1 MDLYFKVTHTNIE
14 MVDKINP
21 VADSNNYIK
30 LHFEF
35 LTDEWSDGEKTVY
48 IGNYPILLSGTNIC
62 NLPMLPRGSYSV
74 GVGVVKS
81 DETIIYTNKV
91 VMHLTES
98 TKPISNEELIP
109 PDVYEQI
116 MGRIDKIANVDVT
129 EQVET
134 IIKDYLEKNPP
145 KGEIDVVEIQ
155 AIVKQYLD
163 ENLPECE
170 TLTKEQVE
178 DIVADYLAKNPPSG
192 GETGSADELV
202 DLVLKLAV
210 KGEYEGK
217 NTTLTDTFEWEVQN
231 FSLQGV
237 SEQGLKYPTPTEIS
251 PITNAG
257 VYNDLTGKYEV
268 TLTFKDDNEQ
278 EQTIILQ
285 SDRKLCRWDSLIKQD
300 GKWYWEYKTYQ
311 LDLDGSEDWRVYD
324 TYKGF
329 TCVNILPEGGKL
341 NVGVCNQFLA
351 DGGIWGEYKHIW
363 IGAAGMKHLYCCWCP
378 QYNAALDDK
387 GLSDWKE
394 HLNKNHLIVQ
404 SYLTTPTLVELDLE
418 TQEKL
423 NSLKTYYPTTVIEND
438 QSCPMTLR
446 YIADTTNYIN
456 NKFTNIKSTLG
467 LDELMSTLEENT
479 ELGEIE

>member
-48 IGNYPILLSGTNIC
+48 IGNYPILLSDTNIC

-116 MGRIDKIANVDVT
+116 MGRIDEIANVDVT

-145 KGEIDVVEIQ
+145 KGEIDVVELQ

-202 DLVLKLAV
+202 DLLLKLAV

-231 FSLQGV
+231 FSLQGI
-237 SEQGLKYPTPTEIS
+237 SEQDGTPTPTNPL
-251 PITNAG
+251 PIINAG
-257 VYNDLTGKYEV
+257 VYNPDKDAYEI
-268 TLTFKDDNEQ
+268 TIKFTNTEEQ
-278 EQTIILQ
+278 GQEIILTTKKQ
-285 SDRKLCRWDSLIKQD
+285 LCKWDKLVKKD
-300 GKWYWEYKTYQ
+300 GKWYWEYRTYQ
-311 LDLDGSEDWRVYD
+311 MEFDGSERWLVYD

-329 TCVNILPEGGKL
+329 SGVLVLPEGGYR
-341 NVGVCNQFLA
+341 NDGVCNQ
-351 DGGIWGEYKHIW
+351 YKPTLIPTWDKNSMW
-363 IGAAGMKHLYCCWCP
+363 IGTAGVKYLYCI
-378 QYNAALDDK
+378 NADFYDASLEDK
-387 GLSDWKE
+387 GLANFKA
-394 HLNKNHLIVQ
+394 HLSKNHLIVQ